1 LSNSIAF
8 ISPKSSF
15 YFRSEKKSNYLTNLP
30 GFSLHLNFWSGIGT
44 ALPMLASITPDEYE
58 CVIID
63 ENVEEIDYSKEY
75 KMVCITAMTHQAIRA
90 YQIAGEFRKRKIHT
104 VIGGVH
110 IHTMY
115 EEALNFCDTVVIGEA
130 ESLWPVLLND
140 FKLGKIKSLYN
151 GKDFDEV
158 DISKLPVPRYDL
170 LKDKNYSIMWLNT
183 SRGCPYD
190 CEFCSVTNLFGKKY
204 RHKTVNQIV
213 KEIEE
218 IKRVFKK
225 IYIGFSD
232 DNMFVNR
239 TFSTELMER
248 FKEMNF
254 RWVCQSDISIGKDK
268 EFLNKLYE
276 GGCHVIFIGFESLD
290 EKNLTGIYKETR
302 KLKSDYLSQYSEM
315 VYNIQSNGIGI
326 LGSFIIGLDNDKK
339 EAFDDI
345 VNFIDKTNMLT
356 ATINI
361 LTPLPGTRLRER
373 LLNEGR
379 VIPTSWENYTFWDVN
394 FIPKMM
400 SYKEIE
406 NGMLNA
412 FEKIYSLERMKKTTS
427 YFKEIFKKKLGTDL
441 K

>member
-1 LSNSIAF
+1 
-8 ISPKSSF
+8 
-15 YFRSEKKSNYLTNLP
+15 
-30 GFSLHLNFWSGIGT
+30 
-44 ALPMLASITPDEYE
+44 MLASITPDEYE

-115 EEALNFCDTVVIGEA
+115 EEALNFCDTVDIGEA

-204 RHKTVNQIV
+204 RYKTVNQIV